1 MKELGIYIHIPFCK
15 SKCLYCDFNSFAQK
29 DDCIDRYIKSVK
41 REIERYAQ
49 ENKNVLVKT
58 IYIGGGTPSYIK
70 EKYIKELIETIKK
83 NFEIFSNAEITIEVN
98 PGTVNRRKLE
108 CYYKAG
114 INRLSIGLQS
124 ANDKLLKLIGR
135 VHDFEDFLETVKLA
149 NTVGFTNINA
159 DCMIGLPNQ
168 TIYDVEETIN
178 TLINLRLTHVSV
190 YSLIVEPGTPLEKK
204 IDSGELKLPDEEIER
219 YMYWFAK
226 RKLEE
231 NGYLHYEISNFARP
245 MFRSRHNMDCWNQ
258 KEYKGFGVS
267 ASSYENR
274 VRYTNISNI
283 EQYIKNIEEEKFE
296 ENYIVEEKQ
305 DREAMMKE
313 YMLLGLRKITGV
325 SISEFRKKFGTIPAF
340 KYNKEITKLTEEGL
354 IESNGLSIRLT
365 KKGLDLANL
374 VWEEFVWSI
383 EKVKYI

>member
-15 SKCLYCDFNSFAQK
+15 SKCLYCDFNSYANK
-29 DDCIDRYIKSVK
+29 DSCIDGYIKSVK

-49 ENKNVLVKT
+49 GNKNVLVKT

-108 CYYKAG
+108 CYYKVG

-374 VWEEFVWSI
+374 VWEEFV
-383 EKVKYI
+383 

>member
-15 SKCLYCDFNSFAQK
+15 SKCLYCDFNSYANK
-29 DDCIDRYIKSVK
+29 DSCIDRYIKSVK

-108 CYYKAG
+108 CYYKVG

-135 VHDFEDFLETVKLA
+135 VHDFEDFLKTVKLA

-204 IDSGELKLPDEEIER
+204 IDSGELKIPDEEIER

-374 VWEEFVWSI
+374 VWEEFV
-383 EKVKYI
+383 

>member
-1 MKELGIYIHIPFCK
+1 MKELGVYIHIPFCK

-108 CYYKAG
+108 CYYKVG

-245 MFRSRHNMDCWNQ
+245 MFRSRHNMDCWKQ

-374 VWEEFVWSI
+374 VWEEFV
-383 EKVKYI
+383 

>member
-15 SKCLYCDFNSFAQK
+15 SKCLYCDFNSFAKK
-29 DDCIDRYIKSVK
+29 DNCIDKYINAVK
-41 REIERYAQ
+41 KEIEKYAQ

-70 EKYIKELIETIKK
+70 EKYIKDIIKTLK
-83 NFEIFSNAEITIEVN
+83 SNFEINPNAEITIEVN
-98 PGTVNRRKLE
+98 PGTVNKRKLN
-108 CYYKAG
+108 CYYEAG

-124 ANDKLLKLIGR
+124 TNDKLLKLIGR

-168 TIYDVEETIN
+168 TIYDVEETLN
-178 TLINLRLTHVSV
+178 VLINLRLTHISV

-204 IDSGELKLPDEEIER
+204 IESGELKLPDEEIER
-219 YMYWFAK
+219 YMYWFTK

-231 NGYLHYEISNFARP
+231 NGYLHYEISNFAKP
-245 MFRSRHNMDCWNQ
+245 LFRAKHNLDCWSQ

-267 ASSYENR
+267 ASSYENG
-274 VRYTNISNI
+274 VRYTNIPSIEKYIENI
-283 EQYIKNIEEEKFE
+283 ENGKLSQ
-296 ENYIVEEKQ
+296 NYIVEEKQ

-325 SISEFRKKFGTIPAF
+325 SICEFRKKFGTIPIF
-340 KYNKEITKLTEEGL
+340 KYNKEITKLTDEGL
-354 IESNGLSIRLT
+354 IESNGISIRLT

-374 VWEEFVWSI
+374 VWEEFV
-383 EKVKYI
+383 

>member
-124 ANDKLLKLIGR
+124 ANDKLLNLIGR

-267 ASSYENR
+267 TSSYENR

-374 VWEEFVWSI
+374 VWEEFV
-383 EKVKYI
+383 